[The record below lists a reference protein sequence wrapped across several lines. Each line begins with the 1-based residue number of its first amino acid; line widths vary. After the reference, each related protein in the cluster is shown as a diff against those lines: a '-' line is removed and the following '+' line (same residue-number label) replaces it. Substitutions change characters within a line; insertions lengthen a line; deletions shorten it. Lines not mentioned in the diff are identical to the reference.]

1 MQQQK
6 VAWEVQHGV
15 QSEVQS
21 SLLRLRSCT
30 VCFSRVAENG
40 EVTDMYAVAV
50 LRAPSVPWNPW
61 LRWFTQ
67 GSRHKGTNEAS
78 HQSTDNGPLSR

>member
-6 VAWEVQHGV
+6 VAWEVQPEV

-50 LRAPSVPWNPW
+50 LRAPSVPGTLGCDGS
-61 LRWFTQ
+61 LRAAAK
-67 GSRHKGTNEAS
+67 KGTNEAS

>member
-6 VAWEVQHGV
+6 VAWEVQPEV
-15 QSEVQS
+15 QSEV
-21 SLLRLRSCT
+21 CVP

-50 LRAPSVPWNPW
+50 LRAPSVPGTLGCDGS
-61 LRWFTQ
+61 LRAAAK
-67 GSRHKGTNEAS
+67 KGTNEAS